1 MALNKTILKKLNEKT
16 AGQPELREF
25 LTAIMQFESESR
37 GWFEKDYVKILEEN
51 CKEESIK

>member
-16 AGQPELREF
+16 AGETEIRDF
-25 LTAIMQFESESR
+25 LTAIMQFESEPR

-51 CKEESIK
+51 CKEEFA